1 MIFLV
6 EMLCRRVVA
15 IFFIATSLQLS
26 SCASFQIFNSEHRGR
41 HNWLASLSQEDQM
54 KIRAL
59 RARAMQD
66 PAVQA
71 ARQKK
76 ERANKEYRDALRA
89 AMLKLEPSVK
99 PILEKIPEPKKRNDS

>member
-1 MIFLV
+1 
-6 EMLCRRVVA
+6 
-15 IFFIATSLQLS
+15 
-26 SCASFQIFNSEHRGR
+26 
-41 HNWLASLSQEDQM
+41 
-54 KIRAL
+54 
-59 RARAMQD
+59 MQD